1 MIEFQE
7 CVLLLLLLGVII
19 VVEFSRGKI
28 PLLSGCSSQRIGH
41 TRGGLCSTV

>member
-1 MIEFQE
+1 MYLIIVVTFSQGNSPVIEFQG

-28 PLLSGCSSQRIGH
+28 PLLSGD
-41 TRGGLCSTV
+41 